1 MYLHVHIR
9 EWELLVN
16 SVRARI
22 IQLGFV
28 VVILG
33 ILSRVGFV
41 QAHDVSLQKVARAQ
55 WNAVEPIA
63 PVRGTIYDQTGG
75 VLAYDAPSYTIDID
89 LPPIHARKQTLAVAS
104 GLAGIFDVHESTILA
119 QLNRP
124 GVAWLQMYPYLV
136 DIPLA
141 TKERVTQLFATLGLT
156 DDYSVNKAYTRIYPD
171 GRLASQVIGFTGP
184 KGQGLAGIEYELN
197 DYLTGK
203 PGTEK
208 YVQDIS
214 GNPVPF
220 KPVQETPAQ
229 NGDNVYLTINS
240 AIQIYAEQ
248 ALATIRQRFDPA
260 HAAIVVADPETGAI
274 LAMAVLPN
282 YNPNHYWS
290 FPESTLYTNWAID
303 EPFEPGSTFKPEVLV
318 GALATH
324 SISLNQTYMS
334 GVDYVNGVPIHDW
347 NVWGWGRLTYEQ
359 ALIYSSNTGMIHI
372 GQAEGVKNF
381 YHYFDAFG
389 FNHPTGIDLPGEA
402 HSIIFREHNINPV
415 DFATMTFGQGVA
427 VTPISQVAAIGA
439 IANGGDLLTPYVVQ
453 KIVSPS
459 GRVIYNHK
467 VDVVRRVASAAI
479 MRTVTNV
486 MIKVV
491 NDDPQGADGEIP
503 GYNIAG
509 KTGTAQIPKPGG
521 GYYANLY
528 NLSFIGFA
536 PAHHPQLEIYVT
548 VNMPHHTAQWGD
560 WVATPA
566 ARYVFLHAFKYLRI
580 PAHKVAGAATAASPL
595 AASPTAQYA
604 TVPNVRG
611 LSVAR
616 ATDILRRDSLFV
628 LSVGNDMS
636 PVADQWP
643 RPGLR
648 VPEGAKVAIAT
659 VNQHWAAS
667 VRMPNVKGMNMTQA
681 IAVLSATGLR
691 MEASGFGVAVSQSV
705 HAGARLALGTKVIV
719 NFATPS
725 TQGRY
730 PV

>member
-1 MYLHVHIR
+1 MR
-9 EWELLVN
+9 TA
-16 SVRARI
+16 RARL
-22 IQLGFV
+22 IQIGFV
-28 VVILG
+28 LLILS

-41 QAHDVSLQKVARAQ
+41 QMHDVALAKSAQAQ
-55 WNAVEPIA
+55 WDAVEPIA
-63 PVRGTIYDQTGG
+63 PIRGTIYDSTGG

-89 LPPIHARKQTLAVAS
+89 LSAIRAAHETRNLAH
-104 GLAGIFDVHESTILA
+104 GLAHIFQANKATIRA
-119 QLNRP
+119 QLDRS
-124 GVAWLQMYPYLV
+124 GVIWLQMYPYMV

-141 TKERVTQLFATLGLT
+141 TKERVTQLLRSLGLT
-156 DDYSVNKAYTRIYPD
+156 NDYSVYKAYTRIYPD
-171 GRLASQVIGFTGP
+171 GRLASQVIGFTGN
-184 KGQGLAGIEYELN
+184 KGQGLAGVEYELN
-197 DYLTGK
+197 HYLTGK
-203 PGTEK
+203 PGSEK

-220 KPVQETPAQ
+220 QPVQETPAQ

-240 AIQIYAEQ
+240 AIQLYAEQ

-260 HAAIVVADPETGAI
+260 HAAIIVANPETGAI

-282 YNPNHYWS
+282 FNPNHYWS

-324 SISLNQTYMS
+324 SVSLNQTYMS

-347 NVWGWGRLTYEQ
+347 NTWGWGRLTYEQ

-389 FNHPTGIDLPGEA
+389 FNHRTGIDLPGEA
-402 HSIIFREHNINPV
+402 HSIIFPEHNINPV

-427 VTPISQVAAIGA
+427 VTPISQIAAMGA
-439 IANGGDLLTPYVVQ
+439 IANGGRLLTPYVVQ
-453 KIVSPS
+453 KIVTPA
-459 GRVIYNHK
+459 GHVVYDHK
-467 VDVVRRVASAAI
+467 VTVVRQVASAAI
-479 MRTVTNV
+479 MREVTNV

-491 NDDPQGADGEIP
+491 NDDPQGNDGEIP

-536 PAHHPQLEIYVT
+536 PAHHPQLEVYVT

-580 PAHKVAGAATAASPL
+580 APHAVPGVTGASPL
-595 AASPTAQYA
+595 AASPQTDYV
-604 TVPNVRG
+604 TVPNV
-611 LSVAR
+611 
-616 ATDILRRDSLFV
+616 LRQSMGKAKRHLQSAYFHV
-628 LSVGNDMS
+628 VTIGPTSQ
-636 PVADQWP
+636 PVAKQWP
-643 RPGLR
+643 KAGLR
-648 VPEGAKVAIAT
+648 VPAGAEVAIA
-659 VNQHWAAS
+659 AAGDQLAS
-667 VRMPNVKGMNMTQA
+667 RAVVPALKGMNMTQVL
-681 IAVLSATGLR
+681 AVLATSGLR
-691 MEASGFGVAVSQSV
+691 LEASGFGLATAQS
-705 HAGARLALGTKVIV
+705 APPGSALALGSTVEV
-719 NFATPS
+719 RFAPPS
-725 TQGRY
+725 THGRY